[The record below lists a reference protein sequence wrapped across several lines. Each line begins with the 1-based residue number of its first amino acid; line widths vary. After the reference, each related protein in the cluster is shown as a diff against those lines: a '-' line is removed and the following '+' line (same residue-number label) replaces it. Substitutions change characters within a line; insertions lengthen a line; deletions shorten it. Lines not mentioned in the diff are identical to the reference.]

1 MNKVKTIRDILKYM
15 LIGAVCGLALNYA
28 IMYSPLPEMFPAY
41 TEKIS
46 SGLFSVNIIYG
57 ILLYCI
63 AAPILE
69 ELVFRILL
77 YDTVYRFLGFLP
89 AAVISSLLFGAF
101 HMNMIQFIYA
111 SLMGMLICTL
121 YHRDH
126 RIFVPMLIHCGANLA
141 IWLSSALN
149 QL

>member
-1 MNKVKTIRDILKYM
+1 MKYM

-89 AAVISSLLFGAF
+89 AAVIHTDRATIEISAF
-101 HMNMIQFIYA
+101 APAALTKQIMK
-111 SLMGMLICTL
+111 
-121 YHRDH
+121 
-126 RIFVPMLIHCGANLA
+126 V
-141 IWLSSALN
+141 LSNAV
-149 QL
+149 